1 MKMDLGSI
9 LDKLREKL
17 PRWINFQNLLFLSV
31 IFTFFIIVLWSENI
45 SMYFESVRM
54 RGISYTSTP
63 TILPGTPTPL
73 PAEWIASAEQTNGII
88 IGVVIILITIII
100 GTGVILIRDRE

>member
-1 MKMDLGSI
+1 MGLDLKI
-9 LDKLREKL
+9 LREKL
-17 PRWINFQNLLFLSV
+17 RKKLPYWINFQNLLFLSV
-31 IFTFFIIVLWSENI
+31 IIAFVIIVLWSERI
-45 SMYFESVRM
+45 SLYFESVRM
-54 RGISYTSTP
+54 RGVSYTPTP

-88 IGVVIILITIII
+88 IGVIIIILTIII

>member
-45 SMYFESVRM
+45 SIYFESVRM
-54 RGISYTSTP
+54 REISYTSTP

>member
-1 MKMDLGSI
+1 MK
-9 LDKLREKL
+9 LDIETIRKKLRERL

-31 IFTFFIIVLWSENI
+31 ILTFIIIVLWSENI
-45 SMYFESVRM
+45 SGYFEEIRL
-54 RGISYTSTP
+54 RDISYTFTP

-73 PAEWIASAEQTNGII
+73 PAEWLASAEQTNGII
-88 IGVVIILITIII
+88 IGVIIILLTIII